1 MSLLRDSAETVLPP
15 RSQTT
20 SLKRIVGGAGPPNSR
35 AMRSAFLG
43 RYGVVISVVRLLRAQ
58 RLCFVLFSP
67 QLLVSCPH
75 QPFFC
80 SMAHLRC
87 QMVSIYAM
95 GWGCFCRVDSLLLF
109 SCMHL
114 LLSLHQRYL
123 RCIFSGLL
131 SRFHCPGGLLHRT
144 AAIFR
149 QNRNFVQSIL
159 ELVRKIA

>member
-20 SLKRIVGGAGPPNSR
+20 SLKRIVGGGGPPNSR

-43 RYGVVISVVRLLRAQ
+43 RYGVIICVVHLLRVQRLL
-58 RLCFVLFSP
+58 LCFILP

-87 QMVSIYAM
+87 QIISIYAM

-114 LLSLHQRYL
+114 LLSLL
-123 RCIFSGLL
+123 SAICIAYSADYFSGFIAQVAYCIEQPQYSDKIGTLYN
-131 SRFHCPGGLLHRT
+131 RFW
-144 AAIFR
+144 
-149 QNRNFVQSIL
+149 S
-159 ELVRKIA
+159 